1 MQDNC
6 PFHSSC
12 EKGFSEQLQVNGTEA
27 TTLLFLVGQ
36 RFLLNFLAALARG
49 SHRKIF
55 LASTCEVLI
64 RIHFNKHSGVMNGF
78 LFHPHI
84 HIFFSPLFLCVWVK
98 TVLSVPNGWTC
109 SFFSYTYSNYNRKE
123 RSKWQEKKKKRDYL
137 GLFST
142 QISVI
147 CEILLWTNIY
157 LEHCFSNL
165 FPW

>member
-1 MQDNC
+1 MCKTTVLSTQAVKKDFLN
-6 PFHSSC
+6 SC
-12 EKGFSEQLQVNGTEA
+12 RSMEE
-27 TTLLFLVGQ
+27 TLLFLVGQ

-55 LASTCEVLI
+55 LASACEVLI

-123 RSKWQEKKKKRDYL
+123 RSKWQEKKKKKKRLSWIILHTDFCYL
-137 GLFST
+137 WDL
-142 QISVI
+142 IV
-147 CEILLWTNIY
+147 N
-157 LEHCFSNL
+157 
-165 FPW
+165 

>member
-1 MQDNC
+1 MCKTTVLSTQAVKKDFLN
-6 PFHSSC
+6 SC
-12 EKGFSEQLQVNGTEA
+12 RSMEE
-27 TTLLFLVGQ
+27 TLLFLVGQ

-55 LASTCEVLI
+55 LASACEVLI

-123 RSKWQEKKKKRDYL
+123 RSKWQEKKKKRLSWIILHTDFCYL
-137 GLFST
+137 WDL
-142 QISVI
+142 IV
-147 CEILLWTNIY
+147 N
-157 LEHCFSNL
+157 
-165 FPW
+165 

>member
-1 MQDNC
+1 MCKTTVLSTQAVKKDFLN
-6 PFHSSC
+6 SC
-12 EKGFSEQLQVNGTEA
+12 RSMEE
-27 TTLLFLVGQ
+27 TLLFLVGQ

-55 LASTCEVLI
+55 LASACEVLI
-64 RIHFNKHSGVMNGF
+64 RIHFNKHSGVMNRF

-123 RSKWQEKKKKRDYL
+123 RSKWQEKKKKEIILDYSPHRFL
-137 GLFST
+137 LFVRSYCEL
-142 QISVI
+142 ISI
-147 CEILLWTNIY
+147 
-157 LEHCFSNL
+157 
-165 FPW
+165 

>member
-1 MQDNC
+1 MCKTTVLSTQAVKKDFLN
-6 PFHSSC
+6 SC
-12 EKGFSEQLQVNGTEA
+12 RSMEE
-27 TTLLFLVGQ
+27 TLLFLVGQ

-64 RIHFNKHSGVMNGF
+64 RIHFNKHSGVMNRF

-123 RSKWQEKKKKRDYL
+123 RSKWQEKKKKEIILDYSPHRFL
-137 GLFST
+137 LFVRSYCEL
-142 QISVI
+142 ISI
-147 CEILLWTNIY
+147 
-157 LEHCFSNL
+157 
-165 FPW
+165 

>member
-1 MQDNC
+1 MCKTTVLSTQAVKKDFLN
-6 PFHSSC
+6 SC
-12 EKGFSEQLQVNGTEA
+12 RSMEE
-27 TTLLFLVGQ
+27 TLLFLVGQ

-55 LASTCEVLI
+55 LASACEVLI

-123 RSKWQEKKKKRDYL
+123 RSKWQEKKKKEIILDYSPHRFL
-137 GLFST
+137 LFVRSYCEL
-142 QISVI
+142 ISI
-147 CEILLWTNIY
+147 
-157 LEHCFSNL
+157 
-165 FPW
+165 